1 MAKAEDVCADCSK
14 KIFGRQQYL
23 ECCGDCDQRDTPPSS
38 KEVGAKEPA
47 LLAVAYNA
55 DTENKL
61 LGLVELL
68 LARVDKLSAVVSSQ
82 GQVIAALRDQNGE
95 LRAKAS
101 ETLDAVNQLR
111 AVLENPPTVT
121 PPEKQL
127 ATFAG
132 ALQKSAEPGK
142 LASTAQRTVAQGSG
156 TMTALNPSASTT
168 SHNKKGRQ
176 IDINDA
182 TTDEAN
188 DGFQE
193 VRRKKSTMRAGK
205 CKSSSISSARRPRKS
220 LFNWSWNLS
229 LFRSS
234 HQLSNKG
241 PFKEILA
248 SPLSD
253 RWPPCKDQTPS
264 WISRPAKTSGHSL
277 LGSASSPCDH
287 RFSLTQSAQPPSSEP
302 SDGIEP
308 RLRLHPITIGIN
320 GPWLLLAF
328 ELESA
333 TSSQV
338 EPSDSL
344 AQLSM
349 VHQKLDLLL
358 SLKETVESL
367 KELHPKVDSLLS
379 LRQTVDTMRDTI
391 ATMQE
396 SLTFF
401 SSEYDILV
409 KATASQDKA
418 IKELQSETITLRSTV
433 LEQAR
438 EIQKLKADQNDTDQA
453 SRLCNMEIHG
463 IPFSPRE
470 NLVDLMTGL
479 AGKLNIE
486 SFQLAD
492 VVAAHRLPAKP
503 GTVPP
508 LLIRTLDVV
517 SWTAGLP

>member
-1 MAKAEDVCADCSK
+1 MKRVVDEQSRTMQQLQSDLNDV
-14 KIFGRQQYL
+14 QQFTSRSSL
-23 ECCGDCDQRDTPPSS
+23 EIQGVLSS
-38 KEVGAKEPA
+38 KNENLAQIVNDLAAKLELPA
-47 LLAVAYNA
+47 LQQGDVNELCRLPPKSSPSAPILIRFTLIDAR
-55 DTENKL
+55 ERWMSRRNKL
-61 LGLVELL
+61 RELPRSDAFSKVFL
-68 LARVDKLSAVVSSQ
+68 NEHLSRANKELFWRAR
-82 GQVIAALRDQNGE
+82 
-95 LRAKAS
+95 
-101 ETLDAVNQLR
+101 
-111 AVLENPPTVT
+111 
-121 PPEKQL
+121 
-127 ATFAG
+127 
-132 ALQKSAEPGK
+132 
-142 LASTAQRTVAQGSG
+142 
-156 TMTALNPSASTT
+156 
-168 SHNKKGRQ
+168 
-176 IDINDA
+176 
-182 TTDEAN
+182 
-188 DGFQE
+188 
-193 VRRKKSTMRAGK
+193 
-205 CKSSSISSARRPRKS
+205 
-220 LFNWSWNLS
+220 NWSWNLG

-234 HQLSNKG
+234 HQLSNRG

-308 RLRLHPITIGIN
+308 RLRLHPVTIGIN

>member
-1 MAKAEDVCADCSK
+1 MSAAKIDKWRC
-14 KIFGRQQYL
+14 
-23 ECCGDCDQRDTPPSS
+23 
-38 KEVGAKEPA
+38 
-47 LLAVAYNA
+47 LACR
-55 DTENKL
+55 
-61 LGLVELL
+61 GG
-68 LARVDKLSAVVSSQ
+68 VS
-82 GQVIAALRDQNGE
+82 
-95 LRAKAS
+95 KAS
-101 ETLDAVNQLR
+101 
-111 AVLENPPTVT
+111 
-121 PPEKQL
+121 
-127 ATFAG
+127 
-132 ALQKSAEPGK
+132 
-142 LASTAQRTVAQGSG
+142 
-156 TMTALNPSASTT
+156 
-168 SHNKKGRQ
+168 
-176 IDINDA
+176 
-182 TTDEAN
+182 
-188 DGFQE
+188 
-193 VRRKKSTMRAGK
+193 
-205 CKSSSISSARRPRKS
+205 
-220 LFNWSWNLS
+220 
-229 LFRSS
+229 
-234 HQLSNKG
+234 
-241 PFKEILA
+241 
-248 SPLSD
+248 
-253 RWPPCKDQTPS
+253 
-264 WISRPAKTSGHSL
+264 
-277 LGSASSPCDH
+277 
-287 RFSLTQSAQPPSSEP
+287 
-302 SDGIEP
+302 
-308 RLRLHPITIGIN
+308 
-320 GPWLLLAF
+320 F

-409 KATASQDKA
+409 KATASQYKA

-508 LLIRTLDVV
+508 LLIRFSSVPLKERWM
-517 SWTAGLP
+517 SFRGRAGSLSREDSHPKIYFNDNLTESNRKLFWMARTRGKEKGFKFVWVRHGKILAKQTQSSPLLRITSTDALEQIV